1 MTDLLI
7 DALASWRL
15 VRLLQRDEITRE
27 PRMALTG
34 WLLKNGWTKTRY
46 LIQCPHCLGIWTTA
60 FVLGLRRVLG
70 GHALRNLLAVA
81 GMVSVFSELEPKLTS
96 TDSD

>member
-1 MTDLLI
+1 MDFLL

-34 WLLKNGWTKTRY
+34 WLLKNGWTKTRF
-46 LIQCPHCLGIWTTA
+46 LIQCPHCLGMWAAA
-60 FVLGLRRVLG
+60 FVLGLRRVPA
-70 GHALRNLLAVA
+70 GHVLRDLLAVA
-81 GMVSVFSELEPKLTS
+81 GLVSVFTELEPSLTE
-96 TDSD
+96 TEG